1 MPELCDSQSEE
12 LKSKQAPKSIRL
24 DRVGLVDPAEIANV
38 AELAFGMKLPFFQRL
53 RKNANRKRTDRKVE
67 TKG

>member
-1 MPELCDSQSEE
+1 MPEPCDSQSEE

-38 AELAFGMKLPFFQRL
+38 AELAFG
-53 RKNANRKRTDRKVE
+53 
-67 TKG
+67 